1 MIDIL
6 DYDTF
11 KNHQLGI
18 KALETFVS
26 TSLKIHVEYSIMES
40 EGKNPDY
47 NSVVL
52 NRIKALDNI
61 TIDITFP
68 AASHLQYANQLELQ
82 EEQEKLEM

>member
-1 MIDIL
+1 
-6 DYDTF
+6 
-11 KNHQLGI
+11 
-18 KALETFVS
+18 
-26 TSLKIHVEYSIMES
+26 MES